1 MKIKRLI
8 SVSVPIK
15 NCNLKCHYCYIAAL
29 EKFETGKAVFKF
41 SPEHVGRCLSKER
54 LGGTCIVNLT
64 GGGETLLPPEITEYI
79 FYLLKEGHYLEVV
92 TNGTLTKRFLEIA
105 SFPKEYLQRLEFKF
119 SLHFLELKRLGLLDN
134 FSNNVKLMYESGCS
148 YTIECT
154 PTDLLEPY
162 IDELKDFCTRNFG
175 ANCHL
180 TIARDDKNKMKILSD
195 RHFEEYCKVWESFQ
209 SDMFEFKKKLFYKKQ
224 KGFCYAGCWSLYLDL
239 GTGETKKCYG
249 QIASQNIF
257 KDINKPIDFSPVGYH
272 CRQPYCYNGHA
283 YLALGNIPKLK
294 TPTYSQ
300 IRNRKRMDGSEW
312 EYASIKEAF
321 SAKLYE
327 SNEKWS
333 ASKKIA
339 YELLYP
345 IRMLRT
351 VLYGHKEIRQ
361 KLWERIN
368 SD

>member
-1 MKIKRLI
+1 MFD
-8 SVSVPIK
+8 
-15 NCNLKCHYCYIAAL
+15 A
-29 EKFETGKAVFKF
+29 
-41 SPEHVGRCLSKER
+41 
-54 LGGTCIVNLT
+54 
-64 GGGETLLPPEITEYI
+64 
-79 FYLLKEGHYLEVV
+79 
-92 TNGTLTKRFLEIA
+92 
-105 SFPKEYLQRLEFKF
+105 
-119 SLHFLELKRLGLLDN
+119 
-134 FSNNVKLMYESGCS
+134 
-148 YTIECT
+148 
-154 PTDLLEPY
+154 
-162 IDELKDFCTRNFG
+162 
-175 ANCHL
+175 
-180 TIARDDKNKMKILSD
+180 NKMKILSD